1 MRRAWRIL
9 WRGSAVVLALFVA
22 WIIFARARWGA
33 QADVGAAFL
42 AKQVCSCH
50 FVGGRDAEWCRR
62 DMGTDFDPLRWEVR
76 GNTVHAGIPLLAS
89 RSATWHEGMG
99 CTLE

>member
-1 MRRAWRIL
+1 MSAARGSAPRRA
-9 WRGSAVVLALFVA
+9 AVVLALFVA
-22 WIIFARARWGA
+22 WIVFARAHWGE

-50 FVGGRDAEWCRR
+50 FVGGRDAESCRR

-89 RSATWHEGMG
+89 RSATWHEGRG

>member
-1 MRRAWRIL
+1 MHRVWRIL
-9 WRGSAVVLALFVA
+9 WIAATIVFALFVA
-22 WIIFARARWGA
+22 WIVFARAHWGA
-33 QADVGAAFL
+33 QADVRAAFL

-62 DMGTDFDPLRWEVR
+62 DMGTDFDPLRWELR